1 MFPSLPALRFSKR
14 CANAERRRSE
24 FPDVSPRRRPRR
36 VSGDRGPVVRSPAST
51 RSAAGMITMHWFDWA
66 GLVGVL
72 LVLLAYF
79 LLQAGRV
86 HGNALPYQLM
96 NALGA

>member
-1 MFPSLPALRFSKR
+1 
-14 CANAERRRSE
+14 
-24 FPDVSPRRRPRR
+24 
-36 VSGDRGPVVRSPAST
+36 
-51 RSAAGMITMHWFDWA
+51 MITLHWFDWA

-86 HGNALPYQLM
+86 RGDALTYQLM
-96 NALGA
+96 NAFGAFAVLISLLYAFNLAAFVMESLWLCVSIYGIARARRVRLNS